1 MSGEQIKNKLAAA
14 GYSIAE
20 VARILGM
27 TRQNLS
33 QSLSSPDV
41 KTGLIEKLSQSL
53 NIPVSYF
60 LEDVQSKSDTSTNGS
75 HSSQAV
81 GDGAM
86 ASNSEGVKECLEI
99 IRRQQESIDKL
110 VDTVQALS
118 HSTSRTSR
126 T

>member
-1 MSGEQIKNKLAAA
+1 MNGEQLKKKIAATGHSGSA
-14 GYSIAE
+14 IAKK
-20 VARILGM
+20 IGI
-27 TRQNLS
+27 S
-33 QSLSSPDV
+33 QQSFSQAMSSQDV
-41 KTGLIEKLSQSL
+41 KSGLIEKIASALDL
-53 NIPVSYF
+53 PPSYF
-60 LEDVQSKSDTSTNGS
+60 YESKSDTSTNGS

-118 HSTSRTSR
+118 HSTSRT
-126 T
+126 

>member
-1 MSGEQIKNKLAAA
+1 MS
-14 GYSIAE
+14 
-20 VARILGM
+20 
-27 TRQNLS
+27 S
-33 QSLSSPDV
+33 QDV
-41 KTGLIEKLSQSL
+41 KSGLIEKIASALDL
-53 NIPVSYF
+53 PPSYF
-60 LEDVQSKSDTSTNGS
+60 YESKSDTSTNGS

-118 HSTSRTSR
+118 HSTSRT
-126 T
+126 